1 MTPDESLASSAVRN
15 AFDRPLRVGVL
26 LDSLVVP
33 RWIHSILTSLQT
45 SDYARIELVIV
56 NGGSDQAPTI
66 VSRLRRLPQV
76 PFVLYSRLDYLLFRR
91 KVRHDAFAPT
101 DAGDALDGVSTISVV
116 VQRGKWGDRFS
127 DEDVDAVQA
136 QDLDVLLRLGFRT
149 IRGRM
154 LHAARHGVWSY
165 QHGDGRRYRGGPPL
179 LGEIVDRTSVS
190 GTLLQILPTD
200 SDAGRVIY
208 RSFAKTDFTSLFRN
222 RNETFWKT
230 ARFMERRLSDLHRL
244 GPDAL
249 DSATGVGGDL
259 VPTPDTPRV
268 PGPVRVTTFAVRAGV
283 EIARAQL
290 RHQTTNGHWFV
301 AWAPRE
307 SGLPGIDAIPSF
319 REVPSPPGH
328 FLADPFLAE
337 HDGRTFAF
345 VECCP
350 HRRSAGVI
358 AVLELRGDSVSEP
371 VTVLDRG
378 YHLSYPA
385 VFRWDDEWFMTPESS
400 SNRTIEL
407 YRAVEFPWRWE
418 LDTVLLSGVDAVDP
432 TLFQHDGLWWLYAN
446 IASLGGSYHD
456 ELHLFWADSPRGPFI
471 AHSANP
477 VVSDVR
483 RARPAGMP
491 ITHNGNLYRPSQNN
505 AVRYGHSMVMNR
517 VDVLD
522 PQRYL
527 EVPMG
532 QILPDWLPGAICT
545 HTLNVSDRYVITD
558 GLRLVPRRRRR
569 RARHPAR

>member
-1 MTPDESLASSAVRN
+1 M
-15 AFDRPLRVGVL
+15 
-26 LDSLVVP
+26 
-33 RWIHSILTSLQT
+33 
-45 SDYARIELVIV
+45 
-56 NGGSDQAPTI
+56 
-66 VSRLRRLPQV
+66 
-76 PFVLYSRLDYLLFRR
+76 
-91 KVRHDAFAPT
+91 
-101 DAGDALDGVSTISVV
+101 
-116 VQRGKWGDRFS
+116 
-127 DEDVDAVQA
+127 
-136 QDLDVLLRLGFRT
+136 
-149 IRGRM
+149 
-154 LHAARHGVWSY
+154 
-165 QHGDGRRYRGGPPL
+165 
-179 LGEIVDRTSVS
+179 VDRTPVS
-190 GTLLQILPTD
+190 GTFLQILPED
-200 SDAGRVIY
+200 GDAGRVIY
-208 RSFAKTDFTSLFRN
+208 RSVGKTDFTSLFRN
-222 RNETFWKT
+222 RNENFWKT

-249 DSATGVGGDL
+249 AAAWGEGGEV
-259 VPTPDTPRV
+259 VPSPETPRV

-307 SGLPGIDAIPSF
+307 GGLPGIDAVPSF
-319 REVPSPPGH
+319 REVPSPAGH

-385 VFRWDDEWFMTPESS
+385 VFRWDNDWLMTPESS

-418 LDTVLLSGVDAVDP
+418 LDTVLLRGVDAVDP

-446 IASLGGSYHD
+446 IASFGASYHD
-456 ELHLFWADSPRGPFI
+456 ELHLFWADSPRGPFT
-471 AHSANP
+471 AHGANP

-491 ITHNGNLYRPSQNN
+491 IVHDGNLYRPSQNN
-505 AVRYGHSMVMNR
+505 AIRYGHSIMMNR

-522 PQRYL
+522 PQHYH
-527 EVPMG
+527 EVPTR
-532 QILPDWLPGAICT
+532 QILPEWLPGAIGT
-545 HTLNVSDRYVITD
+545 HTLNMSDRYVITD
-558 GLRLVPRRRRR
+558 GLRLVPRWAAG
-569 RARHPAR
+569 RARKQERQG